1 MATEAFM
8 TIDQGSKKQ
17 FIVDV
22 SGIDLTGYSARGMV
36 RADRISDVVLADWA
50 SYLTVNSVDRQV
62 ALVIPADVTSTYTW
76 DNGRYDIEV
85 YVVGNEAGAIRII
98 QGDVHVDKGVTR

>member
-8 TIDQGSKKQ
+8 TIDQGSRKQ
-17 FIVDV
+17 FVVDV
-22 SGIDLTGYSARGMV
+22 SGMDLTGYSARGMV
-36 RADRISDVVLADWA
+36 RADRINDSVLADWA
-50 SYLTVNSVDRQV
+50 AYLTVNSVDHQV
-62 ALVIPADVTSTYTW
+62 ALVIPADVTSTYAW

-85 YVVGNEAGAIRII
+85 YISGNEASAVRIV